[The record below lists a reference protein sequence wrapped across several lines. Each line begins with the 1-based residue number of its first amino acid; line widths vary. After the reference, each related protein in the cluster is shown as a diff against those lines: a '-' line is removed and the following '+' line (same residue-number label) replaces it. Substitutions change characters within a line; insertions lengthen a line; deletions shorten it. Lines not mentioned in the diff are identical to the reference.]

1 MKTMTGKQLGE
12 KLLRSVRQMQRGE
25 AARTT
30 RVKPNATA
38 KGRAAVGLS
47 RAEFA
52 VLQGVDFLPADITS
66 YSQDST

>member
-30 RVKPNATA
+30 RVKPNAAA
-38 KGRAAVGLS
+38 KARADTGLS
-47 RAEFA
+47 QAEFA
-52 VLQGVDFLPADITS
+52 ALLGVLPAI
-66 YSQDST
+66 